1 MPLGASVQP
10 MDFTNHSSP
19 TAPRRDYTRSVHG
32 KSTNDPWFWLRERED
47 PAVLEYLRA
56 ENDWTDHSTEHLG
69 DLREHLFDEIKSR
82 VQEED
87 QSVPVPKGD
96 WEYRVRTGQGLQY
109 PVHVRQR
116 RGLPATEEVL
126 LDENDLATGLD
137 YFAVGDLS
145 VSPNHRLLA
154 YTIDTE
160 GNEEYELTVLNLE
173 TREVIDSSIGGLS
186 YGLVWANDSHTLFM
200 VFTDEARRPDR
211 VIRHEVGSDQTLD
224 TTVFTETDERFW
236 VGVGA
241 TRSERF
247 IVIASE
253 SKMSSEYW
261 LLDADSPNG
270 DLSLVEPRREG
281 HEYRISHQGSRLLIL
296 TNDNA
301 VDFRLMEAPVH
312 DAGYTNWKE
321 VIPYREGVRL
331 EDVDV
336 FETFTVVTERRQG
349 IPIMRVLDHED
360 GSEFEIEMA
369 EPIFEAGPG
378 ANAEYSTRT
387 FRYGYTSM
395 VTPPSTYEIDIDTR
409 QQLLLK
415 QQAVL
420 GNTDLSVYRSER
432 SWSTSDDGT
441 KVPIS
446 LVWRPSAVT
455 WPAPTVIYGYGAYE
469 IGIPAS
475 FSSARLS
482 LLDRGVVFAI
492 AHVRGG
498 GELGRN
504 WYEQGRLEH
513 KQNTFTDFGS
523 CRDHLVNEGWADP
536 QLIVARGGSA
546 GGLLMGVMVNQRPD
560 AFTGV
565 VAEVPFVDN
574 VNTML
579 DPTIPLTVTE
589 YEEWGNPN
597 DPVTFQMMS
606 AYGPY
611 ENVTSANNPA
621 LLVTAGLNDPRVQ
634 YWEPAKWVA
643 KLRSETTSTRPILL
657 RTEIDSGHGGPSG
670 RYDAW
675 REEAFVLSVILE
687 MLTLATPLSPTGD
700 SRES

>member
-1 MPLGASVQP
+1 
-10 MDFTNHSSP
+10 MDFTDHSPP
-19 TAPRRDYTRSVHG
+19 TAPRRDHLRLAHG
-32 KSTNDPWFWLRERED
+32 MSTNDPWFWLRHRDD

-56 ENDWTDHSTEHLG
+56 ENDWTDRSTEQLG
-69 DLREHLFDEIKSR
+69 DLREHLFNEIRSR

-87 QSVPVPKGD
+87 QSVPVPKGE

-109 PVHVRQR
+109 PVHVRQL
-116 RGLPATEEVL
+116 RGEPTTEEVL

-137 YFAVGDLS
+137 YFSVGDLS

-154 YTIDTE
+154 YTVDTE
-160 GNEEYELTVLNLE
+160 GNEEYELTVLDLE
-173 TREVIDSSIGGLS
+173 TRDVVDSGIGDLS

-200 VFTDEARRPDR
+200 VLTDEARRPDR
-211 VIRHEVGSDQTLD
+211 VIRHEVGTDQELD
-224 TTVFTETDERFW
+224 VTVFTEADERFW
-236 VGVGA
+236 VGVGV

-247 IVIASE
+247 IVIGSE

-261 LLDADSPNG
+261 LLDADSPAS
-270 DLSLVEPRREG
+270 DLSVIEPRREG
-281 HEYRISHQGSRLLIL
+281 HEYRISHQGNRLLIL

-312 DAGYTNWKE
+312 DAGYTNWE
-321 VIPYREGVRL
+321 ELIPHRAGVRL

-336 FETFTVVTERRQG
+336 FETFMVVTERRQG
-349 IPIMRVLDHED
+349 IPIMRVLDHEE
-360 GSEFEIEMA
+360 GSEFEIDMSES
-369 EPIFEAGPG
+369 IFEAGPG
-378 ANAEYSTRT
+378 ANAEYSTRA

-395 VTPPSTYEIDIDTR
+395 ITPPSTYEINIDTR
-409 QQLLLK
+409 EQLLLK

-420 GNTDLSVYRSER
+420 GDADLSVYRSER

-482 LLDRGVVFAI
+482 LLDRGVVFAV

-513 KQNTFTDFGS
+513 KQNTFSDFGS

-536 QLIVARGGSA
+536 QRIVARGGSA

-560 AFTGV
+560 AFAGV

-579 DPTIPLTVTE
+579 DPTIPLTITE

-597 DPVTFQMMS
+597 DPATFEMMH

-611 ENVTSANNPA
+611 ENVKSVDHPA

-643 KLRSETTSTRPILL
+643 KLRSETTSSRPILL

-687 MLTLATPLSPTGD
+687 MLNLAPPLSTT
-700 SRES
+700 

>member
-1 MPLGASVQP
+1 M
-10 MDFTNHSSP
+10 
-19 TAPRRDYTRSVHG
+19 
-32 KSTNDPWFWLRERED
+32 STNDPWFWLRHRDD

-56 ENDWTDHSTEHLG
+56 ENDWTDRSTEQLG
-69 DLREHLFDEIKSR
+69 DLREHLFNEIRSR

-87 QSVPVPKGD
+87 QSVPVPKGE

-109 PVHVRQR
+109 PVHVRQL
-116 RGLPATEEVL
+116 RGEPTTEEVL

-137 YFAVGDLS
+137 YFSVGDLS

-154 YTIDTE
+154 YTVDTE
-160 GNEEYELTVLNLE
+160 GNEEYELTVLDLE
-173 TREVIDSSIGGLS
+173 TRDVVDSGIGDLS

-200 VFTDEARRPDR
+200 VLTDEARRPDR
-211 VIRHEVGSDQTLD
+211 VIRHEVGTDQELD
-224 TTVFTETDERFW
+224 VTVFTEADERFW
-236 VGVGA
+236 VGVGV

-247 IVIASE
+247 IVIGSE

-261 LLDADSPNG
+261 LLDADSPAS
-270 DLSLVEPRREG
+270 DLSVIEPRREG
-281 HEYRISHQGSRLLIL
+281 HEYRISHQGNRLLIL

-312 DAGYTNWKE
+312 DAGYTNWE
-321 VIPYREGVRL
+321 ELIPHRAGVRL

-336 FETFTVVTERRQG
+336 FETFMVVTERRQG
-349 IPIMRVLDHED
+349 IPIMRVLDHEE
-360 GSEFEIEMA
+360 GSEFEIDMSES
-369 EPIFEAGPG
+369 IFEAGPG
-378 ANAEYSTRT
+378 ANAEYSTRA

-395 VTPPSTYEIDIDTR
+395 ITPPSTYEINIDTR
-409 QQLLLK
+409 EQLLLK

-420 GNTDLSVYRSER
+420 GDADLSVYRSER

-482 LLDRGVVFAI
+482 LLDRGVVFAV

-513 KQNTFTDFGS
+513 KQNTFSDFGS

-536 QLIVARGGSA
+536 QRIVARGGSA

-560 AFTGV
+560 AFAGV

-579 DPTIPLTVTE
+579 DPTIPLTITE

-597 DPVTFQMMS
+597 DPATFEMMH

-611 ENVTSANNPA
+611 ENVKSVDHPA

-643 KLRSETTSTRPILL
+643 KLRSETTGSRPILL

-687 MLTLATPLSPTGD
+687 MLNLAPPLSPTGD
-700 SRES
+700 SGER